1 MAKKNNIIII
11 GFMGVGK
18 GTTARAYS
26 KEYSRFNIDTDDL
39 IESKENM
46 KIKEIFK
53 EYGEAKFRS
62 LEQECADWIETSVDN
77 SFISCGGGFY
87 KVDNLKR
94 LGTVILLEASYEW
107 IYTRLATAP
116 NSKSKLKKRPLFS
129 EPQKAKRL
137 YNEREKAYKNI
148 ADVIINVENKDLTE
162 IIREIHKKVYI

>member
-1 MAKKNNIIII
+1 MKKNNIILI

-26 KEYSRFNIDTDDL
+26 KEYSCFNIDTDDL

-62 LEQECADWIETSVDN
+62 LEQECADWIEKSVDN

-87 KVDNLKR
+87 KVNNLKK
-94 LGTVILLEASYEW
+94 LGTVILLDASYDW
-107 IYTRLATAP
+107 IYNRLATAP

-129 EPQKAKRL
+129 EPEKAKKL
-137 YNEREKAYKNI
+137 YNEREEAYKNI
-148 ADVIINVENKDLTE
+148 ADIIINVEEQNLTKT
-162 IIREIHKKVYI
+162 IKEIHKKAYI